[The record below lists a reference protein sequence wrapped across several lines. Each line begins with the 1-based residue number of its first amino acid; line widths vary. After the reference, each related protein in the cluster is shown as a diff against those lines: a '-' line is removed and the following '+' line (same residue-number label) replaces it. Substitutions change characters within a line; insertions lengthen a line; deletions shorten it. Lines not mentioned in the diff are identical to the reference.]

1 MRLELTLHFENGQV
15 SHFSRCLEPGAVVL
29 IGRARHCELPIASW
43 RVAREHARLAWS
55 AQGWMLEDLG
65 SLAGTYVNGLRI
77 ARHGPLGL
85 ADQIVIGPCRLRL
98 AAVGAAAGQA
108 GVVTDGPS
116 PTSARVGASPDE
128 RAPQGG
134 GLAAPLWPAETQMP
148 TPLPAEDAAALP
160 EHAGAA
166 ALSACRV
173 ALHEAL
179 IQALDLR
186 RRDVSAMSD
195 GALRQEAAA
204 SLVQIL
210 REGLVQVP
218 ASVDRDELSR
228 LVLDEAVGLGALE
241 SLLAEP
247 QISEIMVNGHA
258 QIYVERAGRLERQVG
273 SFSSEQALRHVLE
286 RIVTPIGRRI
296 DEAAPMV
303 DARLADGSRVNAVI
317 PPIAL
322 RGTCLT
328 IRKFPA
334 RHLAMEDLLAA
345 GALSPDMAQYLERS
359 VRERRNVVISGG
371 TGAGKTTLLNVLSNA
386 IPLDERVVTIEDAAE
401 LRLAHEHLVALEAR
415 PANMEGKGRVEIRDL
430 VRNALR
436 MRPDRI
442 VVGECR
448 GGEAFD
454 MLTAMNTGHEGSL
467 TTLHANSPRD
477 ALARLESMVLMAGLD
492 LPVATVREYVAASVD
507 LIVQQARGADGRRR
521 VVAITEVCGM
531 ESGTIQLQ
539 DLFCYQTDQGFV
551 APHWQG
557 WPGASP

>member
-1 MRLELTLHFENGQV
+1 MQLELTLKFENGQV
-15 SHFSRCLEPGAVVL
+15 SRFSHRLDPGAVVL
-29 IGRARHCELPIASW
+29 IGRARHCELTIASW

-55 AQGWMLEDLG
+55 PQGWMLEDLG
-65 SLAGTYVNGLRI
+65 CLAGTYVNGVRI

-85 ADQIVIGPCRLRL
+85 ADQIVIGPCRLQL
-98 AAVGAAAGQA
+98 AAMGAVAGDAVAA
-108 GVVTDGPS
+108 VDGPV
-116 PTSARVGASPDE
+116 PLSADVAVCLDE
-128 RAPQGG
+128 RVLRSEQSETSSRRAAVHAPA
-134 GLAAPLWPAETQMP
+134 GLSADGYGAWPEGAE
-148 TPLPAEDAAALP
+148 
-160 EHAGAA
+160 AA

-186 RRDVSAMSD
+186 RRDVAAMSD
-195 GALRQEAAA
+195 EALRQEAAA
-204 SLVQIL
+204 SLAQIL
-210 REGLVQVP
+210 QEGRVELP
-218 ASVDRDELSR
+218 ASVDRHEVSQ

-241 SLLAEP
+241 CLLAEP
-247 QISEIMVNGHA
+247 DISEIMVNGHA
-258 QIYVERAGRLERQVG
+258 QIYVEREGRLERQAG

-317 PPIAL
+317 PPISL

-334 RHLAMEDLLAA
+334 HHLAMEDLLVAQ
-345 GALSPDMAQYLERS
+345 ALSIDMAQYLERS
-359 VRERRNVVISGG
+359 VRERRNIVISGG

-401 LRLAHEHLVALEAR
+401 LRLAHAHLVALEAR
-415 PANMEGKGRVEIRDL
+415 PANTEGKGRVEIRDL

-492 LPVATVREYVAASVD
+492 LPLATVREYVAACVD
-507 LIVQQARGADGRRR
+507 LIVQQARGGDGRRR

-539 DLFCYQTDQGFV
+539 DLFRYQADQGFV

-557 WPGASP
+557 WPGAAP